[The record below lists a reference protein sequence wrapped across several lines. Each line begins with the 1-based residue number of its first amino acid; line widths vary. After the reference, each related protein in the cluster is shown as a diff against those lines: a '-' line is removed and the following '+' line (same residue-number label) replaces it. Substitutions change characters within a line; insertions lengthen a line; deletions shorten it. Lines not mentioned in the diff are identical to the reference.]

1 MSVLFSSTCRGLE
14 PRPDQPA
21 VGYEVRVR
29 VAGGYHPETI
39 TAPAGVPL
47 RFVFHRD
54 ESNGCSEQVV
64 LPTLAKAATLNRGQD
79 VTVGP
84 TAPDPGRHPFTRGM
98 GMLRGTPT
106 ITPAA
111 TFSARSMPRLA
122 GEVPVPA
129 EGHFEA
135 PTTLGGSRR

>member
-1 MSVLFSSTCRGLE
+1 MRALFSSTCRGLE

-29 VAGGYHPETI
+29 MAGGYHPETI

-47 RFVFHRD
+47 RFVHRD
-54 ESNGCSEQVV
+54 ESNACSEQVV
-64 LPTLAKAATLNRGQD
+64 FPALGEGATLNRGQD
-79 VTVGP
+79 VTVGL
-84 TAPDPGRHPFTRGM
+84 TAPDPGRHPFTCGI
-98 GMLRGTPT
+98 GTLT

-122 GEVPVPA
+122 GEVLA

-135 PTTLGGSRR
+135 PTGRGGSRR